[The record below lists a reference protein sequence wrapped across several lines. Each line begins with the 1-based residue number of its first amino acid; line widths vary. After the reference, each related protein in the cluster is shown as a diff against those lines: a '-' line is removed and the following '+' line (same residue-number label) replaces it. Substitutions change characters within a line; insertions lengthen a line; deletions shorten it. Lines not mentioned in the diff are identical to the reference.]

1 MGHKVH
7 PTIFRIG
14 VIYSHNSKWFS
25 VKNYAKLLEED
36 VKVRDFLK
44 NKLKEAGL
52 SRVKIERSAN
62 AINILIYSSRPGVV
76 IGRGGV
82 GIEDL
87 KKEIKKLFVNNKNN
101 KLEINLNIKEV
112 EKPDLDA
119 QIVLNGIISSL
130 EKRIPFRKVAKRALI
145 QVRQAG
151 AEGVKVIVK
160 GRLDGSEI
168 ARTETFS
175 EGKIPLHTLRAKI
188 DYAQG
193 GAHTTYGVVGAKVWI
208 YTGEVFKEK
217 KSKK

>member
-1 MGHKVH
+1 
-7 PTIFRIG
+7 
-14 VIYSHNSKWFS
+14 
-25 VKNYAKLLEED
+25 
-36 VKVRDFLK
+36 
-44 NKLKEAGL
+44 
-52 SRVKIERSAN
+52 
-62 AINILIYSSRPGVV
+62 
-76 IGRGGV
+76 
-82 GIEDL
+82 
-87 KKEIKKLFVNNKNN
+87 NN